1 MKDETEI
8 IEELLSAVQTKF
20 KKGELKP
27 TLGDYIR
34 LMQLRRELEENE
46 PKNIEVKWVDPEKAG
61 GENDE

>member
-1 MKDETEI
+1 
-8 IEELLSAVQTKF
+8 LSAVQTKF